1 MSGVLILSGCTA
13 DDRTDGTVQYQDTSF
28 TVPDA
33 GEPTYET
40 GLGPV
45 VGIDEAHH
53 NYHRVDGR
61 YRSFAEVLRADGYS
75 VGASTSVFSVDAL
88 NTLDVLVISNALAEE
103 KEEEWS
109 LPTPAAFTADE
120 VEAAEAWIRRGGRLM
135 LIADH
140 MPMPGAAE
148 NLALAFGVVFHD
160 GYAFNADSTHT
171 MVFSK
176 ESGQLADH
184 VVTRDEGGGE
194 IPFVVTFTGQAF
206 RILPEV
212 IAHPLFLLADDS
224 YVLLPTRAWDF
235 DQDAPRIPGA
245 GLLQGAL
252 VEHGE
257 GRVAFFGEA
266 AAFSA
271 QIQEWETGPIPFGM
285 NAPEA
290 RHNARFLLNVMRW
303 LSG

>member
-1 MSGVLILSGCTA
+1 MLILSGCTA

-61 YRSFAEVLRADGYS
+61 YRSFAEVLRADGYR

-206 RILPEV
+206 RILPR
-212 IAHPLFLLADDS
+212 S
-224 YVLLPTRAWDF
+224 SRTRSSCSPMIRTCF
-235 DQDAPRIPGA
+235 SPRGRGTSIRTHLGSREQGCYKAPWSSTAKA
-245 GLLQGAL
+245 GSPSSVRRQPSPPKSRS
-252 VEHGE
+252 
-257 GRVAFFGEA
+257 GR
-266 AAFSA
+266 
-271 QIQEWETGPIPFGM
+271 P
-285 NAPEA
+285 APS
-290 RHNARFLLNVMRW
+290 H
-303 LSG
+303 SG